1 MVMKPDWAVLWMLT
15 TLGEAFSAASAMKL
29 LNLGPVRLLSHEAVV
44 RGEWVE
50 DEDEEYPTAARHV
63 TAPRW
68 RLRNLKDL
76 MAIKLFSL
84 GVSSP
89 LSLLAFW
96 LSRAVQRSGVWLPTS
111 CVSLEDPGIPK
122 IRFWSPSNLQ
132 LRSLDALEPN
142 KVQIDYFTL

>member
-89 LSLLAFW
+89 LSLLAFGFQE
-96 LSRAVQRSGVWLPTS
+96 SCIAICMRVRLPTS
-111 CVSLEDPGIPK
+111 CVLRIQK
-122 IRFWSPSNLQ
+122 NIRF
-132 LRSLDALEPN
+132 
-142 KVQIDYFTL
+142 